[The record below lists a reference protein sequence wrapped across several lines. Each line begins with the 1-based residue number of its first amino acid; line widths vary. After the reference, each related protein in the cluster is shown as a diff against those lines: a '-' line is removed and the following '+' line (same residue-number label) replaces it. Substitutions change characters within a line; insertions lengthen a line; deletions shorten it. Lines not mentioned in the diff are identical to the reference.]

1 MIRRWLHWVGVI
13 SLLGTALSGVAA
25 APPGVVTPLVR
36 QLVVFDT
43 GVANEAARSVLEAHG
58 AVVQRQ
64 LDHTPFPAFSVL
76 LPEQALPALGQARGV
91 RVVETD
97 YVVEAV
103 DKPEGAAK
111 KPSSPP
117 PDEVLP
123 WGVDRIDAE
132 LAWSSSKGTGVKVA
146 IIDTGISKS
155 HPDLKDNLKGGVNFV
170 FQKGTV
176 DPTKW
181 DDDNGHGS
189 HVAGTVAA
197 VDNTEGVIGVAPE
210 AHLYAVKVLDR
221 RGSGYLSDV
230 IDGIY
235 WARNNGM
242 QVINMSLGCDCPS
255 DTLKQAVD
263 DAYAAGVVVVA
274 AAGNSGTSDG
284 SGDTVIYPAK
294 YDSVIAVAA
303 TDSSDTRAW
312 WSSTGPAVELAA
324 PGVDIYSTWKG
335 TGYNTIS
342 GTSMA
347 SPHAAGT
354 AALVLAAP
362 VLAQFDLDENG
373 SYSASEVRAALQ
385 ATADDLGTAGV
396 DSWYGYGLIDAEE
409 AATGTP

>member
-1 MIRRWLHWVGVI
+1 MTRRWVSIVGII
-13 SLLGTALSGVAA
+13 SLVVLVLAGMSVAPASGGPV
-25 APPGVVTPLVR
+25 LVR
-36 QLVVFDT
+36 QLVVFDG
-43 GVANEAARSVLEAHG
+43 GVANEAARAVLEAHG
-58 AVVQRQ
+58 ATVQRE
-64 LDHTPFPAFSVL
+64 LSHTPFTAFSVL
-76 LPEQALPALGQARGV
+76 LPEAALPALRQARGV
-91 RVVETD
+91 VRVETD
-97 YVVEAV
+97 FVVEAV
-103 DKPEGAAK
+103 AKPGPA
-111 KPSSPP
+111 PQPN
-117 PDEVLP
+117 EVLP
-123 WGVDRIDAE
+123 WGVDRIDADT
-132 LAWSSSKGTGVKVA
+132 AWATSKGTGVKVA

-155 HPDLKDNLKGGVNFV
+155 HPDLVDNLKGGVNFV
-170 FQKGTV
+170 FQKGSV

-197 VDNTEGVIGVAPE
+197 VDNTVGVVGVASQ

-221 RGSGYLSDV
+221 RGSGYISDV

-242 QVINMSLGCDCPS
+242 QVINMSLGCNCPS
-255 DTLKQAVD
+255 DTLQQAVD

-303 TDSSDTRAW
+303 TDSNDARAW

-354 AALVLAAP
+354 AALVLASA
-362 VLAQFDLDENG
+362 VLAQFDLDGNG
-373 SYSASEVRAALQ
+373 TYSAAEVRAALK
-385 ATADDLGTAGV
+385 ATADDLGAAGL
-396 DSWYGYGLIDAEE
+396 DTWYGYGLVDAAE